1 MPCLG
6 LHSVDCFLVNK
17 VGESLAGSPPAFP
30 SGWPL
35 GISLSLGLRIRRF
48 LPYPDGT

>member
-17 VGESLAGSPPAFP
+17 VGESLAGSLQLFRAVGL
-30 SGWPL
+30 SV
-35 GISLSLGLRIRRF
+35 SLSLSWVADTP
-48 LPYPDGT
+48 LPSLS